1 MVKENSSFSRAI
13 NARSSAYLIKLRI
26 PSLICISFIYKE
38 NNIGDKIH
46 PCGAPE
52 LRIMA
57 SDNTRETLAFF
68 SDKSTR
74 CGLSLKNFL
83 IHSIIYKS

>member
-1 MVKENSSFSRAI
+1 MVKEISSFSRAI

-57 SDNTRETLAFF
+57 SDNTRETLAFLAIRVHVVVYLL
-68 SDKSTR
+68 KTL
-74 CGLSLKNFL
+74 LSIVSN
-83 IHSIIYKS
+83 